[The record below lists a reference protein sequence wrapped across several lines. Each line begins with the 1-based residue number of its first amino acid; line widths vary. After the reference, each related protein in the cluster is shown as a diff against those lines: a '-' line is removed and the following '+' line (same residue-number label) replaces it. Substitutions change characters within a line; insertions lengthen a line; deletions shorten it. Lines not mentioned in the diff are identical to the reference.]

1 MDKEYIIREKY
12 CPSKKRNVP
21 VMVFADSSCA
31 PKCWDSAVCMENC
44 TYSPEKTKDRAEDKK
59 IIM

>member
-31 PKCWDSAVCMENC
+31 PKCWDSAVFTENC
-44 TYSPEKTKDRAEDKK
+44 TNIPEKTKDRAEDKK